1 MFVFGM
7 RISFNFLPHFVV
19 LSLVFITNFGEEL
32 LQTVKD
38 EVPGGNYTVY
48 QIRSRGRLRLELVSI
63 SGDADLYVSDSEPIP
78 SDENYDVKSFS
89 CGVDTVELSSSMKRP
104 IAVSVFGHPFYSVSK
119 YSLSVFKLPEKEEI
133 DYATLDA
140 LYNDYVD
147 DKPETTEDS
156 SQVSEDEYS
165 YQDSDTD
172 EESNMWTIA
181 ITILKLLFD
190 VLL

>member
-1 MFVFGM
+1 M
-7 RISFNFLPHFVV
+7 
-19 LSLVFITNFGEEL
+19 
-32 LQTVKD
+32 
-38 EVPGGNYTVY
+38 
-48 QIRSRGRLRLELVSI
+48 
-63 SGDADLYVSDSEPIP
+63 
-78 SDENYDVKSFS
+78 
-89 CGVDTVELSSSMKRP
+89 DTVELSSSMKRP

-147 DKPETTEDS
+147 DKPETTQDS

>member
-1 MFVFGM
+1 MY
-7 RISFNFLPHFVV
+7 LH
-19 LSLVFITNFGEEL
+19 
-32 LQTVKD
+32 
-38 EVPGGNYTVY
+38 
-48 QIRSRGRLRLELVSI
+48 
-63 SGDADLYVSDSEPIP
+63 
-78 SDENYDVKSFS
+78 
-89 CGVDTVELSSSMKRP
+89 
-104 IAVSVFGHPFYSVSK
+104 GHPFFSESK
-119 YSLSVFKLPEKEEI
+119 YSLSVFKLPKEEEI

-147 DKPETTEDS
+147 DKPETTQDS